1 MTYNSTTDKK
11 VSVSAAQAIAQ
22 GISEDGG
29 LFVPAEIPVYGKE
42 DLDAL
47 LKLDYRGRAKK
58 SCRIFYR
65 TLQKKKSAAV

>member
-29 LFVPAEIPVYGKE
+29 LFVPAEIPVYGEE
-42 DLDAL
+42 DLHAL
-47 LKLDYRGRAKK
+47 LKLD
-58 SCRIFYR
+58 
-65 TLQKKKSAAV
+65 